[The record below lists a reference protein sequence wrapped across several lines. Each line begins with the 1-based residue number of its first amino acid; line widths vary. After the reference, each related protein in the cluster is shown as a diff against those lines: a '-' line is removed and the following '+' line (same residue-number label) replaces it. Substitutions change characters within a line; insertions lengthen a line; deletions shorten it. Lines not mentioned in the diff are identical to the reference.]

1 MVTRKA
7 VIGVA
12 SHSLIEADCLRIT
25 CALKYTGTE
34 APGLVRLKPVVK
46 TYPQSLANEGLWSCD
61 SNEVAGDDCQVEV
74 SCVPHQLIPAPGWW

>member
-7 VIGVA
+7 VTGVA
-12 SHSLIEADCLRIT
+12 LCGSGRLFEDHMRSDLYGNRSAGNCTTKT
-25 CALKYTGTE
+25 C
-34 APGLVRLKPVVK
+34 VK
-46 TYPQSLANEGLWSCD
+46 TYPQSLANESWWTCD